1 MQRLLKK
8 EAQTPA
14 SRVFQRGI
22 WFGGV
27 TAPNTGMQSNNPFA
41 SSAAISKPGQTG
53 APATIKPQAGKPN
66 LDVFSVGEFPPPAA
80 CNVVQ
85 SNVGPIPI
93 GTYLEIRCGWS
104 SGEASRL
111 QAWILKRREVGNKE
125 GLLSLLKTNPNEAM
139 KYSVDLGYRMK
150 LSWVLVQREILHAW
164 QIACQ
169 MILLDGRQTPSFQ
182 WCSAGNTLVARTLVI
197 LMIAHALKCW
207 WLLEQPKGSNLKVA
221 CCSYYIPD
229 FSNLWGWKHS
239 LEMGDYG
246 APSKKPTWLYCSDF
260 SALGW
265 APKMCL

>member
-1 MQRLLKK
+1 MFKIDIVVRFLYSCFGWWKNQCK
-8 EAQTPA
+8 PA

-66 LDVFSVGEFPPPAA
+66 LDVYSVGEFPPPAA

-150 LSWVLVQREILHAW
+150 LS
-164 QIACQ
+164 
-169 MILLDGRQTPSFQ
+169 
-182 WCSAGNTLVARTLVI
+182 
-197 LMIAHALKCW
+197 
-207 WLLEQPKGSNLKVA
+207 
-221 CCSYYIPD
+221 
-229 FSNLWGWKHS
+229 
-239 LEMGDYG
+239 
-246 APSKKPTWLYCSDF
+246 
-260 SALGW
+260 
-265 APKMCL
+265 